1 VLPSLPFFFSDFRHD
16 RWDPV
21 EAFTRLEGPAASF
34 DEEEVRRLRS
44 VRRYASV
51 LQPNTFPHSS
61 ARRRPGEG
69 NWKPGRYLAPA
80 RIRHRDAQQSA
91 HLPVGMPYER
101 QIWWHK
107 FFGTIAAFSTTVHV
121 SELQNKSSEKQE
133 RELKREKRE
142 KRERERER
150 IQERK
155 SYWGN

>member
-1 VLPSLPFFFSDFRHD
+1 MPPCCNQ
-16 RWDPV
+16 
-21 EAFTRLEGPAASF
+21 TRFLTVAHAEGRVKETGNLAGILLLLVFVTATRNSP
-34 DEEEVRRLRS
+34 L
-44 VRRYASV
+44 
-51 LQPNTFPHSS
+51 TFLL
-61 ARRRPGEG
+61 G
-69 NWKPGRYLAPA
+69 L
-80 RIRHRDAQQSA
+80 
-91 HLPVGMPYER
+91 PYER